1 MVDLAET
8 MASHS
13 DGIIAS
19 ISLGLSSG
27 FAEGLNTKI
36 RAAFRRAFGFKAKEY
51 RDTMIYMTAG
61 GLVLPTFV
69 KVPR

>member
-8 MASHS
+8 MDRNS

-27 FAEGLNTKI
+27 FAEGLNTKVGEAI
-36 RAAFRRAFGFKAKEY
+36 RRAFGFKAPEY

-61 GLVLPTFV
+61 GLVLPT
-69 KVPR
+69 PC